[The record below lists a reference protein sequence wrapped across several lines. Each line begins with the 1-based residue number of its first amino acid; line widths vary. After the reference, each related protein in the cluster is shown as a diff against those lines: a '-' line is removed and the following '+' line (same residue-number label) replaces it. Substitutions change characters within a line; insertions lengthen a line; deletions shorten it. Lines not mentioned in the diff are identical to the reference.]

1 MTLHKDVVRDL
12 GRSSEMDEQ
21 RVPNLEELDEQE
33 AWATQGCAAVCT
45 AAASRTEVTYGAKTR
60 ALRWRNNLAKR

>member
-1 MTLHKDVVRDL
+1 
-12 GRSSEMDEQ
+12 MDEQ

>member
-1 MTLHKDVVRDL
+1 
-12 GRSSEMDEQ
+12 MDEQ

-45 AAASRTEVTYGAKTR
+45 AAVSKTEATYGAKTR
-60 ALRWRNNLAKR
+60 ALRWRNALAEQ